1 MRNKFRKHFKTCGFK
16 MKLERAKGVRD
27 FSPEE
32 KIVRNE
38 VVDKLKIVF
47 EKYGYSPFET
57 PIIERFDVLSAKG
70 GAGQEADAM
79 KETFT
84 LTDQGG
90 RKLGLRFEL
99 TLSFARFIG
108 MNPNLKMPFKR
119 YEIGPVFRDG
129 PIKLGRYRQFWQCD
143 VDVVGTKNMIADA
156 EIVLCALDG
165 FKALGLDAYIQI
177 NNRKLLK
184 GIIEYAGIPAKK
196 ADSVMIIVDKLEK
209 YGKKEVLKE
218 LEEKGIDDIKATKLI
233 GVMGIQGSNEEK
245 IKLLKNMITNEIG
258 KEGIKEIEE
267 MFSYLSSSKNIVF
280 NPSLARG
287 LGYYTGPIFEG
298 FLRKS
303 KITSSIC
310 GGGRYDKMIGSL
322 LGSNKEYPATGIS
335 FGLDVITDALKLS
348 KKEIIK
354 TITSVYIIPIGIPK
368 EGLLIAQKLR
378 DKGIKVDIDIVGRG
392 ISKNL
397 NYANALNIPYV
408 LFIGENELK
417 QKKVKLKNMETGKE
431 EMVSI
436 DSVWK
441 KVK

>member
-1 MRNKFRKHFKTCGFK
+1 

-57 PIIERFDVLSAKG
+57 PLIERFDVLSAKA
-70 GAGQEADAM
+70 GAGQEADVM

-108 MNPNLKMPFKR
+108 MNPNIKMPFKR

-143 VDVVGTKNMIADA
+143 VDVVGSKNMLADA

-177 NNRKLLK
+177 NNRKLLR
-184 GIIEYAGIPAKK
+184 GIIEYSGIPAKK
-196 ADSVMIIVDKLEK
+196 ADSVVISLDKLEK

-218 LEEKGIDDIKATKLI
+218 LESKGINDEQATKLI
-233 GVMGIQGSNEEK
+233 GAMNVKGSNQEK
-245 IKLLKNMITNEIG
+245 LEKLKRIITSEVG
-258 KEGIKEIEE
+258 KEGLKEIEE
-267 MFSYLSSSKNIVF
+267 MFSYLSNSKDIEF

-298 FLRKS
+298 FLRKN

-322 LGSNKEYPATGIS
+322 LGTNKEYPAVGIS
-335 FGLDVITDALKLS
+335 FGLDVITDAIK
-348 KKEIIK
+348 KKEKK
-354 TITSVYIIPIGIPK
+354 TVTSVYIIPIGVPK
-368 EGLLIAQKLR
+368 EGLEIASKLR
-378 DKGIKVDIDIVGRG
+378 SKGIKADIDISKKG

-397 NYANALNIPYV
+397 NYANVLNIPYV
-408 LFIGENELK
+408 ILVGENELK
-417 QKKVKLKNMETGKE
+417 QKKVKLKNMKTGKE
-431 EMVSI
+431 EMVSV